1 MQLNQFDYSLPE
13 QLIAQ
18 APLTERT
25 QSRLL
30 VMDRKAGY
38 VCDTQ
43 FASLLNY
50 LNPGDALVVNDTRV
64 IPARLYGHK
73 STGGQVE
80 ILIERVLNRQRALAC
95 IKASNTP
102 KAGTQI
108 YLADEI
114 VVTVVGREN
123 DLFIL
128 NCSPDNTFEELL
140 EQQGHMPLPPYIQ
153 RPDDPTD
160 EIRYQTVYARHSGAA
175 AAPTAGLHFDE
186 TLLHACEVVGI
197 ELLRVT
203 LHVGV
208 GTFQP
213 VRVQDIRQHV
223 MHREWCHVSAETV
236 TKLNAI
242 KQCGGRI
249 IAVGT
254 TSVRCL
260 ETSAQTGRLQAYQG
274 ETQLFIYP
282 GYRFQVIDGLI
293 TNFHLPQSS
302 LLMLVS
308 AFAGY
313 ENTMQAY
320 QHAIQHGYRFFS
332 YGDAMLILDGV
343 CQQNLI

>member
-1 MQLNQFDYSLPE
+1 MQLSQFDYLLPE

-18 APLTERT
+18 APLAERT

-30 VMDRKAGY
+30 VLDKHAGH

-43 FASLLNY
+43 FSAVLNY
-50 LNPGDALVVNDTRV
+50 LKPGDALVVNDTRV

-73 STGGQVE
+73 STGGRVE
-80 ILIERVLNRQRALAC
+80 ILIERIVDPQTALAF
-95 IKASNTP
+95 IKAG
-102 KAGTQI
+102 KALQAGTPI
-108 YLADEI
+108 YLTDEI
-114 VVTVVGREN
+114 AVTVLGREN

-128 NCSPDNTFEELL
+128 RCSSNINFDQLL
-140 EQQGHMPLPPYIQ
+140 DLHGHIPLPPYIQ
-153 RPDDPTD
+153 RQDDATD
-160 EIRYQTVYARHSGAA
+160 EIRYQTVYAQHSGAV

-186 TLLHACEVVGI
+186 TLLRACEVAGI
-197 ELLRVT
+197 EVLRVT
-203 LHVGV
+203 LHVGA

-213 VRVQDIRQHV
+213 VRAQDIRQHV
-223 MHREWCHVSAETV
+223 MHREWCDVSHETAA
-236 TKLNAI
+236 KLNAI
-242 KQCGGRI
+242 KQRGGRI

-260 ETSAQTGRLQAYQG
+260 ETSAQTGCLQAYQG

-282 GYRFQVIDGLI
+282 GYQFQVVDGLI

-320 QHAIQHGYRFFS
+320 QHAIQKGYRFFS
-332 YGDAMLILDGV
+332 YGDAMLILANT
-343 CQQNLI
+343 CLQNSI